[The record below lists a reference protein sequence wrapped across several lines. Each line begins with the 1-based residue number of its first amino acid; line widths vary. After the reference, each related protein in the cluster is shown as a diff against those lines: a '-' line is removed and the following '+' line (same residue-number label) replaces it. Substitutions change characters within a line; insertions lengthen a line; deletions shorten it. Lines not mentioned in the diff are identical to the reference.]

1 MFSKKTNGELQNNN
15 SSIAPSKTGSITRK
29 TLIQITVGVASVI
42 VASTAFSYFQV
53 FNSIKLQT
61 LGQLEKYVVERG
73 EREKA
78 IFLLAQDNHVILK
91 QQLLTRLQSARNQD
105 PKPQFEQLFVKSKDQ
120 VIRNRPDKFDGRQ
133 QAGVYIGKSV
143 NINADIRRRVLT
155 FYNLVNSYGS
165 AWVNRFQN
173 TYITTPENIMVLY
186 WPKFPTWAQEA
197 TADLYM
203 PNEEY
208 VSVASQQQN
217 PARKTVWTG
226 VYYDKVAKDWM
237 VSCETPVDLNGR
249 HIATIGH
256 DVLLDQVLER
266 TVNQNI
272 EGGYNI
278 IFRGDGR
285 LIAHPKLMNE
295 IQKKEG
301 VFNISESGDAH
312 LKNILKL
319 VNENSSNQVIIE
331 NKQNSDY
338 LAVTKLTGPDWYFVT
353 VLPKSILTKKALE
366 IARSTLFSGLAV
378 LLIVIAI
385 VFLVLRR
392 QIADPLGKLMD
403 ATNKIT
409 QGDYNISVEDHRQDE
424 LGSLARSLNLMAKEL
439 EARTNEL
446 ENALAQQA
454 SSVNQTTSTM
464 DELSASSQASASQS
478 EAAAA
483 GTREVLSLVDGNQQI
498 DSPQVYQDSSLREKV
513 GQIGEEIKHLSE
525 QTQQIGMIS
534 TLVSELA
541 NQTNMLALNAAVE
554 AVRAGEHG
562 KGFGVV
568 ASEIRKLADQSKK
581 SAQRINALVQD
592 IQKATNSTVKVTEE
606 GKNIVESVVAAVNN
620 IATNS
625 QQISLNAKQ
634 QAIAIQQVVAAMNDL
649 NQGARQI
656 ANDMRTFGTHS

>member
-1 MFSKKTNGELQNNN
+1 MLPEKSISNLYNHN
-15 SSIAPSKTGSITRK
+15 SSTAHLKRGSITRK
-29 TLIQITVGVASVI
+29 TLIQITVGVASAI
-42 VASTAFSYFQV
+42 VASTAIIYFQV

-78 IFLLAQDNHVILK
+78 IFILAQDNHVILK
-91 QQLLTRLQSARNQD
+91 QQLLQRIQAFKNQD
-105 PKPQFEQLFVKSKDQ
+105 PKPQFDQLFVRSKDQ
-120 VIRNRPDKFDGRQ
+120 VIRNRPEKFDGRQ
-133 QAGVYIGKSV
+133 QAGVYIDKSLD
-143 NINADIRRRVLT
+143 INADIRRRVLT
-155 FYNLVNSYGS
+155 FYNLANSYGS
-165 AWVNRFQN
+165 AWLNRFQN
-173 TYITTPENIMVLY
+173 TYISTPENIMVIY
-186 WPKFPTWAQEA
+186 WPQIPTWAQDA
-197 TADLYM
+197 SADLYM

-208 VSVASQQQN
+208 LSVASKQQN
-217 PARKTVWTG
+217 PARKTAWTG

-256 DVLLDQVLER
+256 DVLLNELLQR

-278 IFRGDGR
+278 IFRADGR
-285 LIAHPKLMNE
+285 LIAHPKLMDE
-295 IQKKEG
+295 IQKKQG

-319 VNENSSNQVIIE
+319 VNDNSSNQVIFDNPKDRE
-331 NKQNSDY
+331 Y
-338 LAVTKLTGPDWYFVT
+338 LAVTKLAGPDWYFVT
-353 VLPKSILTKKALE
+353 VFPQSILTKKAVE
-366 IARSTLFSGLAV
+366 IARSSLFVGLAV
-378 LLIVIAI
+378 LLIVIAV

-392 QIADPLGKLMD
+392 QIAAPLEKLMD
-403 ATNKIT
+403 ATNRIT
-409 QGDYNISVEDHRQDE
+409 QGDYNIFVEDHRQDE
-424 LGSLARSLNLMAKEL
+424 LGSLAHSLNLMAKEL
-439 EARTNEL
+439 EVRTSEL

-464 DELSASSQASASQS
+464 DELNASSQASASQA

-483 GTREVLSLVDGNQQI
+483 GTREVLSLVDGNQQT
-498 DSPQVYQDSSLREKV
+498 DNSQVYQESSLREKV

-581 SAQRINALVQD
+581 SAERINALVQD
-592 IQKATNSTVKVTEE
+592 IQRATNSTVKVTEE
-606 GKNIVESVVAAVNN
+606 GRNIVESVVAAVNN

-634 QAIAIQQVVAAMNDL
+634 QAIAIQQVVAGMNDL
-649 NQGARQI
+649 NQGARKI

>member
-1 MFSKKTNGELQNNN
+1 MFSEKAISDLQNNN
-15 SSIAPSKTGSITRK
+15 SSTAPLKRGSITRK
-29 TLIQITVGVASVI
+29 TLLQITVGVASVI
-42 VASTAFSYFQV
+42 FASTAISYFQV
-53 FNSIKLQT
+53 FNSIKSQT
-61 LGQLEKYVVERG
+61 LGQLEQYVLERG

-91 QQLLTRLQSARNQD
+91 QQLLKRLEANKNQD
-105 PKPQFEQLFVKSKDQ
+105 PQAQFEQLFVRYKDQ
-120 VIRNRPDKFDGRQ
+120 VIRNRAEKFDGTQ
-133 QAGVYIGKSV
+133 QPGVYIGKSV
-143 NINADIRRRVLT
+143 NINPDIRRRVLS

-186 WPKFPTWAQEA
+186 WPKFPTWVQDA

-208 VSVASQQQN
+208 VSVASKQQN

-226 VYYDKVAKDWM
+226 LYYDKVAKDWM
-237 VSCETPVDLNGR
+237 VSIETPVDLNGR

-256 DVLLDQVLER
+256 DVLLNELLER

-285 LIAHPKLMNE
+285 LIAHPTLMDE

-301 VFNISESGDAH
+301 AFNISESADAN
-312 LKNILKL
+312 LKNILQL
-319 VNENSSNQVIIE
+319 VNNRSSNQVIIDNPQDRE
-331 NKQNSDY
+331 Y
-338 LAVTKLTGPDWYFVT
+338 LAVTKLAGPDWYFVT
-353 VLPKSILTKKALE
+353 VFPKSILTKKAFE
-366 IARSTLFSGLAV
+366 IARSTLFIGLAV
-378 LLIVIAI
+378 LLVVITI
-385 VFLVLRR
+385 VFMVLRR
-392 QIADPLGKLMD
+392 QIAAPLEKLMH
-403 ATNKIT
+403 ATNRIT
-409 QGDYNISVEDHRQDE
+409 QGDYNISVEAHRQDE
-424 LGSLARSLNLMAKEL
+424 LGSLGRSLNLMAKEL

-464 DELSASSQASASQS
+464 DELSASSQASASQA

-483 GTREVLSLVDGNQQI
+483 GTREVLSLVDGYQQT
-498 DSPQVYQDSSLREKV
+498 DNSQVDRESSLREKV
-513 GQIGEEIKHLSE
+513 GQIGEEIKHLSQ

-581 SAQRINALVQD
+581 SAERINALVQD

-606 GKNIVESVVAAVNN
+606 GRNIVESVVAAVNN

-634 QAIAIQQVVAAMNDL
+634 QAIAIQQVVAAMNEL
-649 NQGARQI
+649 NQGAKQI
-656 ANDMRTFGTHS
+656 ASNMRTFGTHS

>member
-1 MFSKKTNGELQNNN
+1 MFSDKANSELPNNN
-15 SSIAPSKTGSITRK
+15 SSTAPLKRGSITRK
-29 TLIQITVGVASVI
+29 TLLQITVGVASVI
-42 VASTAFSYFQV
+42 VASTAISYFQV
-53 FNSIKLQT
+53 FNSIKSQT
-61 LGQLEKYVVERG
+61 LGQLEKYVLERG

-91 QQLLTRLQSARNQD
+91 QQLLKRLEANKNQD
-105 PKPQFEQLFVKSKDQ
+105 PQAQFEQLFLRYKDQ
-120 VIRNRPDKFDGRQ
+120 VIRNRPEKFDGTQ

-155 FYNLVNSYGS
+155 FYNLVNSYGA

-186 WPKFPTWAQEA
+186 WPKFPTWVQEA

-208 VSVASQQQN
+208 VSVATKQQN

-237 VSCETPVDLNGR
+237 VSIETPVDLNGR

-256 DVLLDQVLER
+256 DVLLDELLER

-285 LIAHPKLMNE
+285 LIAHPKLMDE

-301 VFNISESGDAH
+301 VFNISESTNAN

-319 VNENSSNQVIIE
+319 VNENLSNQVIIDNPQDRE
-331 NKQNSDY
+331 Y
-338 LAVTKLTGPDWYFVT
+338 LAVTKLAGPDWYFVT
-353 VLPKSILTKKALE
+353 VLPKSILIQKAVE
-366 IARSTLFSGLAV
+366 IARSTLFIGLAV
-378 LLIVIAI
+378 LLVVITI
-385 VFLVLRR
+385 VFMVLRR
-392 QIADPLGKLMD
+392 QIAAPLEKLMD
-403 ATNKIT
+403 ATNRIT
-409 QGDYNISVEDHRQDE
+409 QGDYNITVEDYRQNE
-424 LGSLARSLNLMAKEL
+424 LGSLAHSLNLMAKEL
-439 EARTNEL
+439 EVRTTEL

-454 SSVNQTTSTM
+454 TSVNQTTSTM
-464 DELSASSQASASQS
+464 DELSASSQASASQA

-483 GTREVLSLVDGNQQI
+483 GTREVLSLVDGNQQT
-498 DSPQVYQDSSLREKV
+498 DNSQVYQESSLREKV

-581 SAQRINALVQD
+581 SAERINALVQD
-592 IQKATNSTVKVTEE
+592 IQRATNSTVKVTEE
-606 GKNIVESVVAAVNN
+606 GRNIVESVVAAVNN

-649 NQGARQI
+649 NQGAKQI
-656 ANDMRTFGTHS
+656 ASDMRTKTTHS